1 MKQNGYTSFAGFY
14 DRLTS
19 DVDYAGAAAY
29 LLGLFRLHGGRT
41 DTLLDLACGSGSLS
55 LELARQGADLIGVD
69 GSEDMLALAQEK
81 AAAAGLPLLF
91 LHQDMRALDL
101 YGTVSG
107 AVCTLDSLNHI
118 LRTQEL
124 EEILRRLHLFVDP
137 EGLLIFDANTP
148 YKHREVLAD
157 NDFVYEEPDFTCVWR
172 NRFLPRTG
180 ETDMLLDFFVE
191 EADGRY
197 LRLTD
202 RVRERAYSKKTWER
216 LLSGSGFHLLAV
228 YSEGT
233 AQAPSPDCQ
242 RWVFVARNTP
252 H

>member
-55 LELARQGADLIGVD
+55 LELARQGADIIGVD

-137 EGLLIFDANTP
+137 EGLLIFDAIPHTS
-148 YKHREVLAD
+148 
-157 NDFVYEEPDFTCVWR
+157 T
-172 NRFLPRTG
+172 
-180 ETDMLLDFFVE
+180 
-191 EADGRY
+191 GRY
-197 LRLTD
+197 WRTTILCMRSRISLAFGATAFFPGLAK
-202 RVRERAYSKKTWER
+202 RICCWISLWKKQ
-216 LLSGSGFHLLAV
+216 
-228 YSEGT
+228 T
-233 AQAPSPDCQ
+233 AATS
-242 RWVFVARNTP
+242 A
-252 H
+252 